1 MKRVLVI
8 TYYWPPT
15 GGSGVQRWVKFAK
28 FLPQEGWEPVIYTP
42 ENPERTSVDE
52 TLLAEVS
59 PTLEVVKRP
68 ILEPYNIYRRLMGK
82 GASTDLK
89 KLTAK
94 AADDGDVVTPISSG
108 RKSLPQ
114 RLSLWIRAN
123 VFVPDPRV
131 GWVRPSVRFL
141 KKYLREHPVDVV
153 VTTGPPQSMHLIG
166 QRLHQETGIPWIA
179 DFRDPWTKMYYLRHL
194 PLSRRSWK
202 RLAAMEKAVADEAS
216 TVLTVTPLVQDYFQA
231 LSPTSVAMITNGF
244 DAEDFAG
251 PAPAGD
257 GHFNLVHT
265 GLFAADGNP
274 LTLWKV
280 LGEKAASDPAFR
292 AALRLRLA
300 GKVDKE
306 VTASIAA
313 AGLGDRVVE
322 LGYCEHLDAV
332 REQRAA
338 TLLLLPLRNDPEYRV
353 ILPGKLFEYL
363 AARRPILGIGQEDG
377 AMAKVLADTK
387 AGVMAD
393 WDNEAAIRAAL
404 DRAWKAFREGGV
416 PPTEG
421 DIERFERRA
430 LTRELAALL
439 DSLAGGT
446 MDTKNKKNDA

>member
-1 MKRVLVI
+1 M
-8 TYYWPPT
+8 
-15 GGSGVQRWVKFAK
+15 QRWVKFAK
-28 FLPQEGWEPVIYTP
+28 YLPSEGWEPVIYTP

-52 TLLAEVS
+52 TLLAEIS
-59 PTLEVVKRP
+59 PSLEVVKRP

-89 KLTAK
+89 KLTAR
-94 AADDGDVVTPISSG
+94 AGDDGDVVTPISSG
-108 RKSLPQ
+108 RKSLSQ

-123 VFVPDPRV
+123 LFVPDPRI

-141 KKYLREHPVDVV
+141 KKYLKDHPVDAV

-166 QRLHQETGIPWIA
+166 QRLHRECGIPWIA

-194 PLSRRSWK
+194 PLSRRSWR
-202 RLAAMEKAVADEAS
+202 RLHEMEESVAREAS
-216 TVLTVTPLVQDYFQA
+216 AVLTVTPMVQDYFKGLTQR
-231 LSPTSVAMITNGF
+231 PVAMITNGF

-251 PAPAGD
+251 DAPASD
-257 GHFNLVHT
+257 GFFNLVHT

-274 LTLWKV
+274 QLFWKL
-280 LGEKAASDPAFR
+280 LGEKAAAEDDFR
-292 AALRLRLA
+292 SALRIRLA
-300 GKVDKE
+300 GKVDRE
-306 VTASIAA
+306 VSESIAE

-332 REQRAA
+332 REQRGA

-377 AMAKVLADTK
+377 AMAMVLKETG

-393 WDNEAAIRAAL
+393 WDNEKAIRDCLEA
-404 DRAWKAFREGGV
+404 AWKAFKAGGV
-416 PPTEG
+416 PSVTA
-421 DIERFERRA
+421 DVSRYERRA
-430 LTRELAALL
+430 LTAELAKLL
-439 DSLAGGT
+439 ESVSVN
-446 MDTKNKKNDA
+446 NKLVL